1 VSSSS
6 IFSFYCEGIC
16 GVRSLFF
23 QPVNIMESR
32 RLLWLAGVVALICLA
47 LLGASFIEEDEI
59 IE

>member
-1 VSSSS
+1 
-6 IFSFYCEGIC
+6 
-16 GVRSLFF
+16 
-23 QPVNIMESR
+23 MESR